1 VTGVRRLPCRAR
13 GRPSVSRVRRP
24 AIRARLPDGSIE
36 SIDVTA
42 LLNAGYAGR
51 NQAEVASHIAEL
63 AALGVPAP
71 TTTPALY
78 PISPYLA
85 QQTDR
90 VYVQHGRTSGEAE
103 WALII
108 TDNDVLITAA
118 CDHTDRDLEVHSVAW
133 SKNAA
138 PDVLG
143 TRAWRL
149 SEIADRLDDIALEAW
164 VGHGDTIE
172 LIQQGTLGDLLAP
185 KYWLDVLTERG
196 DARPGTVLISGTIS
210 MLHGVNQFADTWK
223 VAMTDP
229 ATQDVIGVEYRTV
242 RMPEPIG

>member
-1 VTGVRRLPCRAR
+1 VTGVQRLPCRAR

-24 AIRARLPDGSIE
+24 TIRARLPDGSIE

-138 PDVLG
+138 ADVLG
-143 TRAWRL
+143 TRSWRL
-149 SEIADRLDDIALEAW
+149 SDIADRLDDIALEAW

>member
-1 VTGVRRLPCRAR
+1 MSQLSFTM
-13 GRPSVSRVRRP
+13 
-24 AIRARLPDGSIE
+24 PDGSIE
-36 SIDVTA
+36 SVDVTA

-71 TTTPALY
+71 TATPALY

-143 TRAWRL
+143 SKAWRL
-149 SEIADRLDDIALEAW
+149 SDIADRLDDIALEAW

-185 KYWLDVLTERG
+185 RYWLDVLTERG

-229 ATQDVIGVEYRTV
+229 ATQDVIGVEYQTV
-242 RMPEPIG
+242 RMPESIG

>member
-1 VTGVRRLPCRAR
+1 MSPRC
-13 GRPSVSRVRRP
+13 S
-24 AIRARLPDGSIE
+24 
-36 SIDVTA
+36 
-42 LLNAGYAGR
+42 
-51 NQAEVASHIAEL
+51 
-63 AALGVPAP
+63 
-71 TTTPALY
+71 TPATPDATRPKLHRTSPSWQLLAY
-78 PISPYLA
+78 PPQLPPPRSIPISPYLA

-90 VYVQHGRTSGEAE
+90 VYVQHGQTSGEAE

-143 TRAWRL
+143 TKAWRL
-149 SEIADRLDDIALEAW
+149 SDIADRLDDIALEAW
-164 VGHGDTIE
+164 VGHGDTVE

-242 RMPEPIG
+242 QMPEPIG

>member
-1 VTGVRRLPCRAR
+1 MSQLSFTM
-13 GRPSVSRVRRP
+13 
-24 AIRARLPDGSIE
+24 PDGSIE
-36 SIDVTA
+36 SVDVTA

-71 TTTPALY
+71 TATPALY

-143 TRAWRL
+143 TKAWRL
-149 SEIADRLDDIALEAW
+149 SDIADRLDDIALEAW

-185 KYWLDVLTERG
+185 RYWLDVLTERG

-223 VAMTDP
+223 VAMADP

-242 RMPEPIG
+242 RLPEPIG

>member
-1 VTGVRRLPCRAR
+1 MSQLSFTM
-13 GRPSVSRVRRP
+13 
-24 AIRARLPDGSIE
+24 PDGSIE
-36 SIDVTA
+36 SVDVTA

-71 TTTPALY
+71 TATPALY

-90 VYVQHGRTSGEAE
+90 VYVQHRRTSGEAE
-103 WALII
+103 WAMII

-143 TRAWRL
+143 TKAWRL
-149 SEIADRLDDIALEAW
+149 SDIADRLDDIALEAW
-164 VGHGDTIE
+164 VGHGDTLE

-229 ATQDVIGVEYRTV
+229 ATQDVIGVEYQTV
-242 RMPEPIG
+242 RMPESIG

>member
-1 VTGVRRLPCRAR
+1 MSQLTFV
-13 GRPSVSRVRRP
+13 
-24 AIRARLPDGSIE
+24 LPDGSTE
-36 SIDVTA
+36 SVEVTA

-51 NQAEVASHIAEL
+51 NQAEVAAHIAEL
-63 AALGVPAP
+63 AELGVPAP
-71 TTTPALY
+71 STTPALY

-85 QQTDR
+85 QQTDL

-103 WALII
+103 WAIVI
-108 TDNDVLITAA
+108 TDNDVLITVA

-143 TRAWRL
+143 TKAWRL
-149 SEIADRLDDIALEAW
+149 SDVAERLDDITLEAW
-164 VGHGDTIE
+164 VGHGDTVE
-172 LIQQGTLGDLLAP
+172 PIQQGTLGDLLAP

-229 ATQDVIGVEYRTV
+229 ATQDVISVEYRTV
-242 RMPEPIG
+242 RMADPIG

>member
-1 VTGVRRLPCRAR
+1 MSQLVFT
-13 GRPSVSRVRRP
+13 
-24 AIRARLPDGSIE
+24 LPDGTTE
-36 SIDVTA
+36 SITVTA

-51 NQAEVASHIAEL
+51 NQEEVASHIAEL

-85 QQTDR
+85 QQTDL

-103 WALII
+103 WALVI
-108 TDNDVLITAA
+108 TDDDVLLTAA

-143 TRAWRL
+143 AKAWRL
-149 SEIADRLDDIALEAW
+149 SAVADRLDDITLEAW
-164 VGHGDTIE
+164 VSHGDDTE

-185 KYWLDVLTERG
+185 MYWLDVLRERG
-196 DARPGTVLISGTIS
+196 EALPGTVLISGTIS
-210 MLHGVNQFADTWK
+210 MRPGVDQFADGWK

-229 ATQDVIGVEYRTV
+229 ATGDVIDVRYRTV
-242 RMPEPIG
+242 RMAEPIG

>member
-1 VTGVRRLPCRAR
+1 MSQLSFTM
-13 GRPSVSRVRRP
+13 
-24 AIRARLPDGSIE
+24 PDGSIE
-36 SIDVTA
+36 SVDVTA

-78 PISPYLA
+78 PISPNLA

-143 TRAWRL
+143 TKALRL
-149 SEIADRLDDIALEAW
+149 SDIADRLDDIALEAW

-196 DARPGTVLISGTIS
+196 AARPGTVLISGTIS

>member
-1 VTGVRRLPCRAR
+1 MSQLGFTM
-13 GRPSVSRVRRP
+13 
-24 AIRARLPDGSIE
+24 PDGSIE
-36 SIDVTA
+36 SVDVTA

-108 TDNDVLITAA
+108 ADNDVLITAA

-143 TRAWRL
+143 TKAWRL
-149 SEIADRLDDIALEAW
+149 SDIADRLDDIALAAW

-229 ATQDVIGVEYRTV
+229 ATQDVIGVEYQTV

>member
-1 VTGVRRLPCRAR
+1 M
-13 GRPSVSRVRRP
+13 
-24 AIRARLPDGSIE
+24 PDGSIE
-36 SIDVTA
+36 SVDVTA

-71 TTTPALY
+71 TATPALY

-143 TRAWRL
+143 SKAWRL
-149 SEIADRLDDIALEAW
+149 SDIADRLDDIALEAW

-229 ATQDVIGVEYRTV
+229 ATQDVIGVEYQTV
-242 RMPEPIG
+242 RMPESIG

>member
-1 VTGVRRLPCRAR
+1 
-13 GRPSVSRVRRP
+13 VSELSFT
-24 AIRARLPDGSIE
+24 LPDGSIE
-36 SIDVTA
+36 SVDVTA

-51 NQAEVASHIAEL
+51 DQAEVASHIAEL
-63 AALGVPAP
+63 ETLGVPAP
-71 TTTPALY
+71 SSTPALY

-103 WALII
+103 WALVI

-138 PDVLG
+138 PDVLA
-143 TRAWRL
+143 TKAWRL
-149 SEIADRLDDIALEAW
+149 SDIADRLDDIAIEAW
-164 VGHGDTIE
+164 VGHGDTSE

-210 MLHGVNQFADTWK
+210 MRKGVNQFADTWK
-223 VAMTDP
+223 VALTDP
-229 ATQDVIGVEYRTV
+229 ATKDVISVEYRTV
-242 RMPEPIG
+242 PMPEPIG

>member
-1 VTGVRRLPCRAR
+1 MSQLSFTM
-13 GRPSVSRVRRP
+13 
-24 AIRARLPDGSIE
+24 PDGSIE
-36 SIDVTA
+36 SVDVTA

-71 TTTPALY
+71 TATPALY

-143 TRAWRL
+143 TKAWRL
-149 SEIADRLDDIALEAW
+149 SDIADRLDDIALEAW
-164 VGHGDTIE
+164 VGHGDTLE

-229 ATQDVIGVEYRTV
+229 ATQDVIGVEYQTV
-242 RMPEPIG
+242 RMPESIG

>member
-1 VTGVRRLPCRAR
+1 
-13 GRPSVSRVRRP
+13 VSQ
-24 AIRARLPDGSIE
+24 LSFTMPDGSIE

-78 PISPYLA
+78 PISPNLA

-149 SEIADRLDDIALEAW
+149 SDIADRLDDIALEAW

>member
-1 VTGVRRLPCRAR
+1 
-13 GRPSVSRVRRP
+13 VSQLSFT
-24 AIRARLPDGSIE
+24 LPDGSFE
-36 SIDVTA
+36 SVDVTA

-51 NQAEVASHIAEL
+51 DQAEVASHIAEL
-63 AALGVPAP
+63 EALGVPAP
-71 TTTPALY
+71 STTPALY

-85 QQTDR
+85 QQTDH

-103 WALII
+103 WALIL
-108 TDNDVLITAA
+108 TDDDVLITAA

-143 TRAWRL
+143 IKAWRL
-149 SEIADRLDDIALEAW
+149 SDIADRLDDIAIEAW
-164 VGHGDTIE
+164 VGHGDSVE
-172 LIQQGTLGDLLAP
+172 LIQQGKLADLLAP

-210 MLHGVNQFADTWK
+210 MRKGVNQFADTWK
-223 VAMTDP
+223 VALTDP
-229 ATQDVIGVEYRTV
+229 ATKDVISVEYRTIP
-242 RMPEPIG
+242 MPEPIG

>member
-1 VTGVRRLPCRAR
+1 
-13 GRPSVSRVRRP
+13 VSQ
-24 AIRARLPDGSIE
+24 LSFTMPDGSTE
-36 SIDVTA
+36 SVDVTA

-51 NQAEVASHIAEL
+51 NQDEVASHIAEL

-138 PDVLG
+138 PDVLA
-143 TRAWRL
+143 TKAWRL
-149 SEIADRLDDIALEAW
+149 SDIADRLDDIAIEAW
-164 VGHGDTIE
+164 VGHGDTVE
-172 LIQQGTLGDLLAP
+172 LIQQGTLADLLAP

-196 DARPGTVLISGTIS
+196 DVRPGTVLISGTIS
-210 MLHGVNQFADTWK
+210 MRKGVNQFADTWK
-223 VAMTDP
+223 VALTDP
-229 ATQDVIGVEYRTV
+229 ATKEVISVEYRTV
-242 RMPEPIG
+242 PMPEPIG

>member
-1 VTGVRRLPCRAR
+1 MSQLSFTM
-13 GRPSVSRVRRP
+13 
-24 AIRARLPDGSIE
+24 PDGSIE

-143 TRAWRL
+143 TKACRL
-149 SEIADRLDDIALEAW
+149 SDIADRLDDIALEAW

>member
-1 VTGVRRLPCRAR
+1 MTGVQRLPCRAR

-24 AIRARLPDGSIE
+24 TIRARLPDGSIE

-90 VYVQHGRTSGEAE
+90 VYVQHGQTSGEAE

-138 PDVLG
+138 ADVLG

-149 SEIADRLDDIALEAW
+149 SDIADRLDDIALEAW
-164 VGHGDTIE
+164 VGHGETVE

-210 MLHGVNQFADTWK
+210 MLRGVNQFADTWK

-242 RMPEPIG
+242 RLPEPIG

>member
-1 VTGVRRLPCRAR
+1 MSQLSFTM
-13 GRPSVSRVRRP
+13 
-24 AIRARLPDGSIE
+24 PDGSIE
-36 SIDVTA
+36 SVDVTA

-103 WALII
+103 WALVI

-143 TRAWRL
+143 AKAWRL
-149 SEIADRLDDIALEAW
+149 SDVADRLDDIALEAW
-164 VGHGDTIE
+164 VATATPRADPARY
-172 LIQQGTLGDLLAP
+172 LGDLLAP

-196 DARPGTVLISGTIS
+196 EAQPGTVLISGTIS
-210 MLHGVNQFADTWK
+210 MLHGVDQFADTWK
-223 VAMTDP
+223 VAMTIP
-229 ATQDVIGVEYRTV
+229 PPGT
-242 RMPEPIG
+242 

>member
-1 VTGVRRLPCRAR
+1 MSQLSFTM
-13 GRPSVSRVRRP
+13 
-24 AIRARLPDGSIE
+24 PDGSIE
-36 SIDVTA
+36 SVDVTA

-71 TTTPALY
+71 TATPALY

-143 TRAWRL
+143 TKAWRL
-149 SEIADRLDDIALEAW
+149 SDIADRLDDIALEAW
-164 VGHGDTIE
+164 VGHGDTLE

-196 DARPGTVLISGTIS
+196 DAHPGTVLISGTIS

-229 ATQDVIGVEYRTV
+229 ATRDVIGVEYQTV
-242 RMPEPIG
+242 RMPESIG

>member
-1 VTGVRRLPCRAR
+1 MSQLSFTM
-13 GRPSVSRVRRP
+13 
-24 AIRARLPDGSIE
+24 PDGSIE
-36 SIDVTA
+36 SVDVTA
-42 LLNAGYAGR
+42 LLNAGYAVR

-90 VYVQHGRTSGEAE
+90 VYVQHGQTSGEAE

-143 TRAWRL
+143 TKAWRL
-149 SEIADRLDDIALEAW
+149 SDIADRLDDIALEAW
-164 VGHGDTIE
+164 VGHGDTLE

-229 ATQDVIGVEYRTV
+229 ATRDVIGVEYQTV